1 MWVFKSKNAP
11 FYAYTYWKKMKR
23 RSTYHS
29 LPHHTVLNSLHFLLF
44 SRRSLFTPIF
54 HRISALRLTSEWV
67 LLTLFFLNLKTAL
80 QWQLISLL
88 QMNLFF
94 FLVYFFLN
102 RCHETPFICL
112 LFRFIS
118 VLRWCSNS
126 LFFCLCQSYFRQ
138 RSNQQKLLSLCF
150 KNSFYTVFSMVFSL
164 IIFLI
169 MNFQEIQIDFQQ
181 IDFFFSFYIIN
192 FIPNIQY
199 FNA

>member
-94 FLVYFFLN
+94 FFWFTFFLTDAMKL
-102 RCHETPFICL
+102 RSYVYYLDLFPFLDDARIL
-112 LFRFIS
+112 SFFAFVSHIS
-118 VLRWCSNS
+118 VKEAINRSCWVYVLKIASTQ
-126 LFFCLCQSYFRQ
+126 FFQWF
-138 RSNQQKLLSLCF
+138 
-150 KNSFYTVFSMVFSL
+150 
-164 IIFLI
+164 FL
-169 MNFQEIQIDFQQ
+169 
-181 IDFFFSFYIIN
+181 
-192 FIPNIQY
+192 
-199 FNA
+199 